1 MWNKRESW
9 LIGSYELPLKR
20 EKKEISV
27 HARSPPFDSS
37 REMTSG
43 AIPRRNLPIWT
54 YAKDQWQ
61 HWDEYATPVRKGTC
75 LPRPFLTDKRLPQK
89 PAYWALTWKWEDKIS
104 PKDKKMNICET
115 QSQECKPKSTTSTLS
130 SMKAKIEEPN
140 ARTHEH
146 THART
151 HARTHTHGVVPVF
164 SPTTKHVLY
173 QTSFKRI

>member
-1 MWNKRESW
+1 MWNKKESW

-61 HWDEYATPVRKGTC
+61 HWDEYATPVPKGTC
-75 LPRPFLTDKRLPQK
+75 SPRPSLTDKKLPQK

-130 SMKAKIEEPN
+130 SMKAKIEEPK
-140 ARTHEH
+140 
-146 THART
+146 RT
-151 HARTHTHGVVPVF
+151 HARTHTHTHTWRCTSF
-164 SPTTKHVLY
+164 SPTIKHVLY
-173 QTSFKRI
+173 QTSIKHI